1 MRTSQATG
9 RRRLIFESFVPAHFP
24 PIAILILLLISIP
37 VSASEKRN
45 ISSLFPL
52 EVAWELDL
60 ESPPSA
66 PPTSDNTQ
74 VYVPLRSGNLR
85 SVTLDTGHIQWSV
98 KLSSTWTPTTGDNA
112 VYVSTASAI
121 HALRKENG
129 QEIWRAK
136 FKNKFS
142 AAPLWNK
149 SWLFVG
155 LEDGNLVSL
164 QAKDGVEVWR
174 QPLESPL
181 AQPPSMKGSRLY
193 APLKD
198 GRIVALDL
206 LSGNVIWQR
215 TLPGG
220 TTEILALQDRLFVG
234 STDNYLYSLSSQ
246 DGNIKW
252 RWRTG
257 ADVIGPPVVGGP
269 HVYFLSLDNVLRG
282 LDRNVGNQ
290 RWKQPLLLR
299 PTSGPLLI
307 DEILLVSGRNQ
318 EINAYYSRDG
328 TSLGSFIASE
338 ELASPPLIYEE
349 ATGKKSLAIITGEGK
364 LQLLRRGMDPKLVP
378 LTYMPGTA
386 EPPPLQP
393 LNVLPGTELPPL
405 PLPQKLSTSS
415 FYTST
420 DTSVIEMPRKRA
432 KCSNLPVNMPRLHF
446 S

>member
-1 MRTSQATG
+1 MRTHQATG
-9 RRRLIFESFVPAHFP
+9 RHLWIPRIFVPGHFSCV
-24 PIAILILLLISIP
+24 IILILLLSSIP
-37 VSASEKRN
+37 VNTSEKRN
-45 ISSLFPL
+45 LPSLFPL
-52 EVAWELDL
+52 DVAWELDL
-60 ESPPSA
+60 KSSPSA
-66 PPTSDNTQ
+66 PPTSDSTQ
-74 VYVPLRSGNLR
+74 VYVPLRSGNLI
-85 SVTLDTGHIQWSV
+85 SVILDTGHIQWSV
-98 KLSSTWTPTTGDNA
+98 KFSSTWTPTTGDNA
-112 VYVSTASAI
+112 VYVSNASAV
-121 HALRKENG
+121 HALHKENG

-136 FKNKFS
+136 FKNEVS
-142 AAPLWNK
+142 TGPLWNK
-149 SWLFVG
+149 GWLFVG

-164 QAKDGVEVWR
+164 RAKDGAEIWR
-174 QPLESPL
+174 RPLESPL

-198 GRIVALDL
+198 GRVVALDL

-215 TLPGG
+215 ALPGG
-220 TTEILALQDRLFVG
+220 STRILALQDRLFVG

-246 DGNIKW
+246 DGDIQW

-257 ADVIGPPVVGGP
+257 ADVIGPPIVGGP

-307 DEILLVSGRNQ
+307 DKVLLVSGRDQ
-318 EINAYYSRDG
+318 KIEAYYSRDG

-349 ATGKKSLAIITGEGK
+349 TTGKKSLAIITGEGK

-386 EPPPLQP
+386 ESPPLQP
-393 LNVLPGTELPPL
+393 LNILPGTELPL
-405 PLPQKLSTSS
+405 PSSPRKLSTFSS
-415 FYTST
+415 YTST
-420 DTSVIEMPRKRA
+420 NTSALEKSHKRE
-432 KCSNLPVNMPRLHF
+432 
-446 S
+446 

>member
-1 MRTSQATG
+1 MRINQATG
-9 RRRLIFESFVPAHFP
+9 RRLWISRIFVPDHFSFVV
-24 PIAILILLLISIP
+24 ILILLLISIP
-37 VSASEKRN
+37 VSTSEKRDMP
-45 ISSLFPL
+45 SLFPL
-52 EVAWELDL
+52 SVAWELDL
-60 ESPPSA
+60 KSAPSA
-66 PPTSDNTQ
+66 PPTSDSTQ
-74 VYVPLRSGNLR
+74 VYVPLRSGNFT
-85 SVTLDTGHIQWSV
+85 SVALDTGHVKWSI
-98 KLSSTWTPTTGDNA
+98 KLSSNWTPTTGDNA
-112 VYVSTASAI
+112 VYVSNSSTV

-129 QEIWRAK
+129 QEIWRIK
-136 FKNKFS
+136 FKNKVS
-142 AAPLWNK
+142 TGPLWNK

-164 QAKDGVEVWR
+164 RAKDGVEIWR

-215 TLPGG
+215 TLPGR
-220 TTEILALQDRLFVG
+220 TTKILALQDRLFVG

-257 ADVIGPPVVGGP
+257 ADIIGPPVVGGP
-269 HVYFLSLDNVLRG
+269 HIYFLSLDNVLRG

-307 DEILLVSGRNQ
+307 DDILLVSGRDQ
-318 EINAYYSRDG
+318 KIETYYSRDG

-349 ATGKKSLAIITGEGK
+349 ATGRKSLAIITGEGK
-364 LQLLRRGMDPKLVP
+364 LQLLRRGMDPQLVP
-378 LTYMPGTA
+378 LTYMPGIP
-386 EPPPLQP
+386 EPLPLQP
-393 LNVLPGTELPPL
+393 LDTLPGTELTPL
-405 PLPQKLSTSS
+405 SPPQKLSASS
-415 FYTST
+415 SYTST
-420 DTSVIEMPRKRA
+420 DTSVFETPRKRA
-432 KCSNLPVNMPRLHF
+432 KML
-446 S
+446 

>member
-1 MRTSQATG
+1 MRTHQATG
-9 RRRLIFESFVPAHFP
+9 RHLWMPRIFVPGHFSFV
-24 PIAILILLLISIP
+24 IILILLLSSIP
-37 VSASEKRN
+37 VNTSEKRN
-45 ISSLFPL
+45 LPSLFPL
-52 EVAWELDL
+52 DVAWELDL
-60 ESPPSA
+60 KSSPSA
-66 PPTSDNTQ
+66 PPTSDSTQ
-74 VYVPLRSGNLR
+74 VYVPLRSGNLT
-85 SVTLDTGHIQWSV
+85 SVILDTGHIQWSV
-98 KLSSTWTPTTGDNA
+98 KFSSTWTPTTGDNA
-112 VYVSTASAI
+112 VYVSNASAV
-121 HALRKENG
+121 HALHKENG

-136 FKNKFS
+136 FKNEVS
-142 AAPLWNK
+142 TGPLWNK
-149 SWLFVG
+149 GWLFVG

-164 QAKDGVEVWR
+164 RAKDGAEIWR

-193 APLKD
+193 APLND
-198 GRIVALDL
+198 GRVVALDL

-215 TLPGG
+215 ALPGG
-220 TTEILALQDRLFVG
+220 STRILALQDRLFVG

-246 DGNIKW
+246 DGDIQW

-257 ADVIGPPVVGGP
+257 ADVIGPPIVGGP

-307 DEILLVSGRNQ
+307 DKVLLVSGRDQ
-318 EINAYYSRDG
+318 KIEAYYSRDG

-386 EPPPLQP
+386 ESPPLQP
-393 LNVLPGTELPPL
+393 LNILPGTELPL
-405 PLPQKLSTSS
+405 PSSPRKLSMFSS
-415 FYTST
+415 YTST
-420 DTSVIEMPRKRA
+420 NTSALEKSHKRE
-432 KCSNLPVNMPRLHF
+432 
-446 S
+446 